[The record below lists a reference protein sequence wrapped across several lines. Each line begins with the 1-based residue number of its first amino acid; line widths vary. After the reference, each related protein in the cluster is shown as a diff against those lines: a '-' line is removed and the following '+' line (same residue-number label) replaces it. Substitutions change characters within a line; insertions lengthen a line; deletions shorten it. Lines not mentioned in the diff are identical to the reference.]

1 MKCDVNQDF
10 SKSTRQA
17 DQYGSTVIMKNN
29 VPRHFSYKS
38 SQIDAI
44 QTASDEEVLAASK
57 TIMQCNKS
65 SFRFLS
71 DFHYLI
77 HPARLH
83 QFHMAQFYL
92 YTLNRFPLPFEK
104 IANINPSVVVQK

>member
-29 VPRHFSYKS
+29 VPRHFNYKS

-57 TIMQCNKS
+57 TIMQRNKHVYEE
-65 SFRFLS
+65 L
-71 DFHYLI
+71 
-77 HPARLH
+77 A
-83 QFHMAQFYL
+83 
-92 YTLNRFPLPFEK
+92 K
-104 IANINPSVVVQK
+104 

>member
-38 SQIDAI
+38 SQIDVI
-44 QTASDEEVLAASK
+44 QTVSDEEVLAASK
-57 TIMQCNKS
+57 TIMQRNKHVYEE
-65 SFRFLS
+65 L
-71 DFHYLI
+71 
-77 HPARLH
+77 A
-83 QFHMAQFYL
+83 
-92 YTLNRFPLPFEK
+92 K
-104 IANINPSVVVQK
+104 